1 MARFDK
7 KWLLVHVPAGIA
19 VVVLTV
25 FGIAQCE
32 GREEYAEELNEAAAT
47 VKKAR
52 ETLQANVAQMDSL
65 IGFNKGLIE
74 KNAQQADSI
83 VVLNDSIDSLNSR
96 VADLNVENDS
106 LVAANDSLATANDSL
121 AVALKSCAKSKQQ
134 EKSTARRNVNKVIV
148 DATKDSANWKKVEP
162 VNDKPVVLNGK
173 NDKMPV
179 KSEPQKKPVMPKSVE
194 LPVAKSGNDNVAVS
208 ACGADQVIVVSD
220 AQPVTITLDNGAAN
234 NGNVVVGNGNTVS
247 QTTILPDTV
256 IRFTNT
262 KNTVVRCRVVTTQRQ
277 YK

>member
-106 LVAANDSLATANDSL
+106 LVAANDSLA
-121 AVALKSCAKSKQQ
+121 VALKSCAKSKQQ
-134 EKSTARRNVNKVIV
+134 EKSTTRRNVNKVIV
-148 DATKDSANWKKVEP
+148 DAAKDSANWKKVEP